1 MKNDNEQSSPAI
13 IDTGSSALGVPEHIF
28 KNLHLEWKSDLQNK
42 NIKLDCMTNEN
53 FCQVTEPCSHIK
65 DILKPISFILD
76 GKTLEVPPS
85 VYLNQ
90 SPNAC

>member
-53 FCQVTEPCSHIK
+53 FC
-65 DILKPISFILD
+65 
-76 GKTLEVPPS
+76 
-85 VYLNQ
+85 
-90 SPNAC
+90 